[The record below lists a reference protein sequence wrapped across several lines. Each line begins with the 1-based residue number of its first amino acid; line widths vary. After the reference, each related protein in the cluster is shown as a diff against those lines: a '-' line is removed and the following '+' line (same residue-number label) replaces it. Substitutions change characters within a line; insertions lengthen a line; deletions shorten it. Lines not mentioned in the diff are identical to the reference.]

1 VRYVTHQFAHVETLE
16 RARRWLVQV
25 GIDPIRIEART
36 RGILNLAVAAEGGE
50 SAEVQRIF
58 DVAEFA
64 DPDGNPG
71 IWHRAARRPA
81 YPGAETA
88 ARTDGIATRPHSF
101 DFSWHPPDADRDAT
115 QTDAGV
121 ELQKRHHEERD

>member
-1 VRYVTHQFAHVETLE
+1 MRYVTHQFAHVETLE

-58 DVAEFA
+58 DVAESA

-71 IWHRAARRPA
+71 IWYRAARPRA

-88 ARTDGIATRPHSF
+88 TRTDGIATRPHSF
-101 DFSWHPPDADRDAT
+101 VVGWHPPDADRDVSE
-115 QTDAGV
+115 TDAGV
-121 ELQKRHHEERD
+121 ERQKRHHEQRG